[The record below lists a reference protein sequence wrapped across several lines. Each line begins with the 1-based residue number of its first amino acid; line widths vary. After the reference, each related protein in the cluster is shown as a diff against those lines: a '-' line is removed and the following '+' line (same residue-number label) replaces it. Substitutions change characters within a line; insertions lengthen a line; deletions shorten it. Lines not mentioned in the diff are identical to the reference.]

1 MLMDF
6 YGRFRGWQRA
16 EQAFVSTPWSSVPL
30 LGRLRQLGWHW
41 WLGAEIIRK
50 LLPSWVWLMGSD
62 DLKTELSSVSP
73 KACAMRPLHVA
84 GASSQSAGLE
94 YLLFLHFGAPRVSV
108 PGNKTDAAWL
118 SDLASKVTEYH
129 FCCTV
134 LVTSEPLKLAQIQ
147 WEGS

>member
-1 MLMDF
+1 
-6 YGRFRGWQRA
+6 
-16 EQAFVSTPWSSVPL
+16 
-30 LGRLRQLGWHW
+30 
-41 WLGAEIIRK
+41 
-50 LLPSWVWLMGSD
+50 MGSD

-73 KACAMRPLHVA
+73 NARAMWPLHVA
-84 GASSQSAGLE
+84 GASSQSGGLE
-94 YLLFLHFGAPRVSV
+94 YLLFLTLRGSTSKRSREQKGRCMTF
-108 PGNKTDAAWL
+108 